1 MKIPAIN
8 TNVVT
13 GALMWF
19 VTSMVQ
25 AAYVEFAQDELFWS
39 GTNQV
44 TGINSEI
51 IASDHT
57 SWANVTTSLAY
68 TVSFDA
74 EANNGEGLWKYDY
87 TWSVSRKSI
96 SHFILSLTDGED
108 PFSDDNLF
116 GLAGG
121 GFDGIKDYGPHPSNP
136 GLENIGNDFSF
147 YGLKVDTPDESLIN
161 TITIETDRGPMLGG
175 AYMKSGVDNGNKVWA
190 YTSGLGTPMEI
201 NLADLNPDGTFKHYI
216 DGYIL
221 APDSFEGAIPPSAI
235 PLPATVWLFGS
246 GLLGL
251 IGAARRKKC

>member
-8 TNVVT
+8 TNVVI
-13 GALMWF
+13 GVLMWF

-25 AAYVEFAQDELFWS
+25 AAHIEFAQDELFWS
-39 GTNQV
+39 A
-44 TGINSEI
+44 GINSEI
-51 IASDHT
+51 IAPDHT
-57 SWANVTTSLAY
+57 SWANVSTSLAY

-161 TITIETDRGPMLGG
+161 CTDLDADENGDRKTRFLSEKNDPTGIYSMEAVG
-175 AYMKSGVDNGNKVWA
+175 ACSRAEAIWDILPKDN
-190 YTSGLGTPMEI
+190 
-201 NLADLNPDGTFKHYI
+201 
-216 DGYIL
+216 
-221 APDSFEGAIPPSAI
+221 
-235 PLPATVWLFGS
+235 
-246 GLLGL
+246 
-251 IGAARRKKC
+251 